1 MQALTRLYPAHTF
14 CTDANDK
21 PIGDCFGKIIP
32 VTIYMDRLGSLKFW
46 LKDALNK
53 KRGLS
58 MIENKIRSP
67 HLKLPDPTP
76 NPPNSQYTTP
86 SPQRN
91 RRQQQDNQNHLLP
104 SPSPRN
110 NNGFNPEE
118 VGVNLKDSL
127 GILRFSM
134 NEIVTEHMVRRRYME
149 LARKFHPEKNNPT
162 TSGRN
167 REEATTYFQL
177 INNAQ
182 QYLRH
187 IV

>member
-1 MQALTRLYPAHTF
+1 
-14 CTDANDK
+14 
-21 PIGDCFGKIIP
+21 
-32 VTIYMDRLGSLKFW
+32 MDRLGSLKFW
-46 LKDALNK
+46 LKDALNQ
-53 KRGLS
+53 KRWLS

-86 SPQRN
+86 HPQRN
-91 RRQQQDNQNHLLP
+91 CRQQQDNQNHFPP

-110 NNGFNPEE
+110 NNGFNPEG

-127 GILRFSM
+127 GILGFSM
-134 NEIVTEHMVRRRYME
+134 NEIVTEHMVRRRYIE
-149 LARKFHPEKNNPT
+149 LARNFHPDKNNPT

-182 QYLRH
+182 QYLWH
-187 IV
+187 II